1 MTVIVFG
8 SINKDLVATAP
19 RLPLPGETL
28 LGRDFLPPQEVRA
41 LTKQSPWLG

>member
-8 SINKDLVATAP
+8 SINIDLVAKTP

-28 LGRDFLPPQEVRA
+28 LGRDFFKHQAVKVQIKR
-41 LTKQSPWLG
+41 